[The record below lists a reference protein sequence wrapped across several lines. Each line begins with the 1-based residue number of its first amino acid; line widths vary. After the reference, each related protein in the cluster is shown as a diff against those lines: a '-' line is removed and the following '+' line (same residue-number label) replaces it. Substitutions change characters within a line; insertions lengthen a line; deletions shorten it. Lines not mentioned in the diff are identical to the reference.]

1 MKKTLSAY
9 YDDLKIE
16 LLDKSIKPIFKS
28 ENIDIQIKSKDLDK
42 LFKYRDKAIQN
53 GVISKSLKKYFKGIM
68 VYNKEEIPIKIRLK
82 GDWIDHLN
90 GEKMVF

>member
-1 MKKTLSAY
+1 MGVNQSSFTVEEDSKEIKFFIHNEKTLSAY

-53 GVISKSLKKYFKGIM
+53 GVISKSLKKYFKRYYG
-68 VYNKEEIPIKIRLK
+68 L
-82 GDWIDHLN
+82 
-90 GEKMVF
+90 